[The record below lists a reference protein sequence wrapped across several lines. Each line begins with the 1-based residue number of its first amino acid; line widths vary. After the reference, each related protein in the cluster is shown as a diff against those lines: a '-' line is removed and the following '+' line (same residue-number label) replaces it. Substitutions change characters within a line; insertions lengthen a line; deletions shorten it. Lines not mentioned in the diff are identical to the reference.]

1 VDETQTADYAC
12 FLQVMAK
19 AAGEVSAYLKNIT
32 SVMKGILCFNT
43 SIEKS
48 LYPT

>member
-1 VDETQTADYAC
+1 VDEMQTADYAC

-19 AAGEVSAYLKNIT
+19 AAGEVSVHFKNVT
-32 SVMKGILCFNT
+32 SATKGILCFNT
-43 SIEKS
+43 LLEKS